1 MLFCTETCS
10 HHLLA
15 LPSEIKT
22 RPHQSFQNKTA
33 PIISLLMQRVPQMEN
48 LDVQRKKLLEE
59 MEQFEA
65 EEHEHTL
72 RCGGGGGG
80 GEKIGEEIGFGKN

>member
-1 MLFCTETCS
+1 
-10 HHLLA
+10 
-15 LPSEIKT
+15 
-22 RPHQSFQNKTA
+22 
-33 PIISLLMQRVPQMEN
+33 MEN

-72 RCGGGGGG
+72 RCSGGG
-80 GEKIGEEIGFGKN
+80 GEKIGQEIGLGKN